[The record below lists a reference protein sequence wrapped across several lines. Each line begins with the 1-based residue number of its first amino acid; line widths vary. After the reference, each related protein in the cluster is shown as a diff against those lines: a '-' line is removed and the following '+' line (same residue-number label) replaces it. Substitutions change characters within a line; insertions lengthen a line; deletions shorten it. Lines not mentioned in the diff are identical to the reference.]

1 MPRDDMTREA
11 AEEILELPRRYTKE
25 ELRRSYTEIARRYHP
40 DAAAKGHMDPAA
52 AQQRMVQANK
62 AYQLLKRQFK
72 DMPDRVVSRGYG
84 GITAGFSGVDWRAGT
99 GDPFDPSEDPW
110 DFAQDWD
117 AAPPPEK
124 VPLSVRSVLLGP
136 VVLRLVFIGLFGWL
150 WWNNF
155 PLLFHNMWRFFPAGD
170 WSIMDVANL
179 VAAFV
184 YPSYLLIYEIVSGY
198 LSGFVREVLNG
209 IVSWITKKYV
219 DLRPKSSSYGC
230 ALYKIVHEQV
240 YALLMAPL
248 VLYLAAFCINEDFL
262 PLKVVYGLLGAALG
276 VDTLAAV
283 AHGGFINVL
292 ATALAERI
300 EAWYLLLRAR
310 LLKRCGKWEG

>member
-1 MPRDDMTREA
+1 MRRNDMTREA

-25 ELRRSYTEIARRYHP
+25 ELRRAYTDLARKYHP
-40 DAAAKGHMDPAA
+40 DAAAQSHMDPAA
-52 AQQRMVQANK
+52 AQARMVAANK
-62 AYQLLKRQFK
+62 AYHLLKQQFV
-72 DMPDRVVSRGYG
+72 DMPNRVIERGYG
-84 GITAGFSGVDWRAGT
+84 GITYGFSGVDWKAGT
-99 GDPFDPSEDPW
+99 DDPFDPNADPW
-110 DFAQDWD
+110 DFAADWA

-136 VVLRLVFIGLFGWL
+136 VVLRLVFVGLFGWL
-150 WWNNF
+150 WWNTF
-155 PLLFHNMWRFFPAGD
+155 PLLFHNMWRYFPAGD
-170 WSIMDVANL
+170 WSLMDAARL

-184 YPSYLLIYEIVSGY
+184 YPSYLLIYEAASGY
-198 LSGFVREVLNG
+198 ISGFVREVLNG
-209 IVSWITKKYV
+209 MVSWLTKHYV

-240 YALLMAPL
+240 YALLLAPM
-248 VLYLAAFCINEDFL
+248 VLYFAALCVDTDFV
-262 PLKVVYGLLGAALG
+262 PLKFVFALLAAALG

-283 AHGGFINVL
+283 ARGGFVNVWSS
-292 ATALAERI
+292 ALSERI